1 MAIDRKRIVN
11 WIAAEIMPHEKSVRA
26 WLRRLK
32 VNQDEIDDL
41 IQEAYCNLA
50 GLERIDHIVCPDRY
64 FFLTA
69 RNLLNDKRRRAKV
82 IRFEGLAEMDSLDM
96 TSDDPSPERII
107 SARREWEAVARVIRS
122 LPSRCRRVFEL
133 RKVHGMSQ
141 KLIAQQLNISESA
154 VENEGVKG
162 MRLILQALRD
172 DTGAESP
179 DWLQVKNDRYRNRSR
194 H

>member
-1 MAIDRKRIVN
+1 MTMDRKTIVN

-32 VNQDEIDDL
+32 VDRDEIDDL

-50 GLERIDHIVCPDRY
+50 GLEQVDHIVCPDRY

-82 IRFEGLAEMDSLDM
+82 VRFEGLAEMDSLDM

-141 KLIAQQLNISESA
+141 KHIAQQLNISESA

-179 DWLQVKNDRYRNRSR
+179 EWLQVKNDRYRNRSR